1 VQIVQ
6 KNIDVIYYME
16 GATKIVIIKIYRN
29 MDKMN
34 REDKKS
40 ALFGIVLILLIL
52 IIARLNNI
60 DLGK

>member
-1 VQIVQ
+1 
-6 KNIDVIYYME
+6 
-16 GATKIVIIKIYRN
+16 

-40 ALFGIVLILLIL
+40 ALFGIALILLIL

>member
-1 VQIVQ
+1 
-6 KNIDVIYYME
+6 
-16 GATKIVIIKIYRN
+16 